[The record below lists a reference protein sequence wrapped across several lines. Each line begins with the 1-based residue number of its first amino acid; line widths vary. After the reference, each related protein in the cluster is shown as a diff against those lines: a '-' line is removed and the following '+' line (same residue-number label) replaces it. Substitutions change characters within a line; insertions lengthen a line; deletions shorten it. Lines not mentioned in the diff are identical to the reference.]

1 MGHSSQNMVCYQKVQ
16 GMTVQA
22 DLFTYEQLHY
32 LIMDS
37 ISNQWDHYTKV
48 KKISI
53 PEDDDIE
60 AVL

>member
-1 MGHSSQNMVCYQKVQ
+1 MVQ

-37 ISNQWDHYTKV
+37 ISNQWDHHTKV

-53 PEDDDIE
+53 PENEDKE
-60 AVL
+60 AAR

>member
-1 MGHSSQNMVCYQKVQ
+1 MVCHQMVQ

-37 ISNQWDHYTKV
+37 ISNQWDHHTKV

-53 PEDDDIE
+53 PENEDKE
-60 AVL
+60 AAR

>member
-1 MGHSSQNMVCYQKVQ
+1 MVRHQKVQ

-22 DLFTYEQLHY
+22 DLFTYKRLHY

-37 ISNQWDHYTKV
+37 ISNRWDHHREV

-53 PEDDDIE
+53 PEDEDKE